1 MVSKTKS
8 RSTSGSCTKTDN
20 QTKAEVMLQIAIEI
34 LETVNAA
41 SLERFGWRCAL
52 WNRVPATWN
61 QSNQNPFTLELPY
74 LHGSGRFEGE
84 RISNNLQFGK
94 RSIARHSGIYLY
106 INILIGKLQTSNR
119 ATVIPKRQTCI
130 VAWNC
135 ISSRSGA
142 KCFSHHTVLFSDS
155 KEIQSESGIPDYF
168 KYHMRRLQS
177 KRSGINFLVHTY
189 LLNKPKYHKIT
200 VFTETKLLTIFL
212 TKMIIIVFH
221 LDRMNSLVAEQL
233 RENIALLQAI
243 HEANHKIVELEFQH
257 DRAQRV
263 RWTAQEDALLRYSAG
278 AFGSDLAKIQA
289 VMVSKTKK
297 QIYFRILYQNRQQ
310 TKAE

>member
-1 MVSKTKS
+1 MVPV
-8 RSTSGSCTKTDN
+8 DL
-20 QTKAEVMLQIAIEI
+20 KAAYIKII
-34 LETVNAA
+34 S
-41 SLERFGWRCAL
+41 SLERDLLRV
-52 WNRVPATWN
+52 WN
-61 QSNQNPFTLELPY
+61 
-74 LHGSGRFEGE
+74 
-84 RISNNLQFGK
+84 ISVYK
-94 RSIARHSGIYLY
+94 Y
-106 INILIGKLQTSNR
+106 IDEPNSKPQIEPRGDTK
-119 ATVIPKRQTCI
+119 AQTCI

-135 ISSRSGA
+135 IFFQVGLSA
-142 KCFSHHTVLFSDS
+142 FASHGSVFRIR
-155 KEIQSESGIPDYF
+155 KRFKSESGIRTISNI
-168 KYHMRRLQS
+168 HMRRLQS
-177 KRSGINFLVHTY
+177 KRSGIIFSSHTY
-189 LLNKPKYHKIT
+189 LLNKPKQREIT
-200 VFTETKLLTIFL
+200 VFTETWLLETFP
-212 TKMIIIVFH
+212 TRNAKIVFH

-233 RENIALLQAI
+233 KENIALLQAI